1 MIPLHMAITQQFPPP
16 PAPQP
21 TLPAVASA
29 VEEAQSQALVQVPA
43 STPEPEEESPE
54 FSGPLALLPIELD
67 VAVPVREFK
76 VRNLLA
82 LEAGHVIE
90 SRWPSGEDLPL
101 ASGSVQLA
109 WSEFEVIETDLAVRI
124 TRLA

>member
-1 MIPLHMAITQQFPPP
+1 MFPSHMATTQQFPP

-29 VEEAQSQALVQVPA
+29 AQEAQPQALVQVPA
-43 STPEPEEESPE
+43 GAYLAGEEPTELT
-54 FSGPLALLPIELD
+54 GPLARLPIELD

-90 SRWPSGEDLPL
+90 SQWPSSEDLPL
-101 ASGSVQLA
+101 ASGAVQLA
-109 WSEFEVIETDLAVRI
+109 WTEFEVIETDLAVRI
-124 TRLA
+124 TRLP